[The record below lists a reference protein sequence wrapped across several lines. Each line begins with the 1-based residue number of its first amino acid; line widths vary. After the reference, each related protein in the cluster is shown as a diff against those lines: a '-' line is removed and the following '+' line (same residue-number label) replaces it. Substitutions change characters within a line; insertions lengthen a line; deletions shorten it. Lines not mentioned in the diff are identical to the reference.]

1 MFMKEKIA
9 VLKRMLDESN
19 YTAAL
24 CGSGMLTGGGVRGIK
39 NPDRAYEMCIRD
51 RRL

>member
-1 MFMKEKIA
+1 MKEKIA

-24 CGSGMLTGGGVRGIK
+24 CGSGMLTDGGVRGIK
-39 NPDRAYEMCIRD
+39 NPDRAYAIERAYGASPE
-51 RRL
+51 